1 MPFFCKQKT
10 NTDDTN
16 RHELSPPKEIR
27 MCACLLEQQAI
38 VRALFLCRLLIIRV
52 KVGGFAL
59 VFGRTLFQEGSDA
72 LEIVSTLID
81 PGAVGID
88 ALEIL

>member
-1 MPFFCKQKT
+1 M
-10 NTDDTN
+10 
-16 RHELSPPKEIR
+16 I
-27 MCACLLEQQAI
+27 
-38 VRALFLCRLLIIRV
+38 LLIIRV